1 MIGQLE
7 RALGTNVDNDK
18 AVINDLYTL
27 RAIHTKLI
35 IFIRRFHKLS
45 KNLTT
50 VCLIATSSRKLRQ
63 LFQSFVRVS
72 SIPVWIG
79 SNQRDRQVS
88 V

>member
-27 RAIHTKLI
+27 RAIHTKLNI
-35 IFIRRFHKLS
+35 LSRRFHKLS

-50 VCLIATSSRKLRQ
+50 VSLIVTSSRKLRQ

>member
-27 RAIHTKLI
+27 RAIHAKLNI
-35 IFIRRFHKLS
+35 LIRRFHKLS

-50 VCLIATSSRKLRQ
+50 VCLIVTSSRKLRQ

-72 SIPVWIG
+72 LIPVWIG